1 VRINEKALKGRD
13 KGVTPLQRFF
23 SFWDW
28 IPRAVPWA
36 GLRSHLWCAD
46 SAVGQRVGHAS
57 VARPRFLLV
66 VVTVLVCSL
75 SARAADEDGLLE
87 LWKQQMEMPD
97 DHEAVIKAC
106 REFATAHAGDPLL
119 PVVRGFEEWRMLR
132 AGQQAEAFKMIEADL
147 VAPAG
152 SVNDG
157 SRRLALGWMS
167 RADREQV
174 LPALQAYYRKEAA
187 YPKTLEQL
195 AAHPKLKAQPQPP
208 WRDRFGKPWDYQ
220 LTGFAKLKGF
230 TDQKYSLR
238 CAVLGNTSELK
249 TAVKLPYASR
259 ISAVPQQ
266 VIPAPGNTQAVK
278 FKLAGSTAVV
288 GVGQAT
294 GDLHVAF
301 VGAKIIVVCDYTHW
315 KILPRP

>member
-1 VRINEKALKGRD
+1 LKR
-13 KGVTPLQRFF
+13 
-23 SFWDW
+23 
-28 IPRAVPWA
+28 
-36 GLRSHLWCAD
+36 LRPE
-46 SAVGQRVGHAS
+46 
-57 VARPRFLLV
+57 ARPVFLLL
-66 VVTVLVCSL
+66 VLAVFAWSI
-75 SARAADEDGLLE
+75 SARAADEDALLE
-87 LWKQQMEMPD
+87 LWKQQMETPD
-97 DHEAVIKAC
+97 DHEVVIKAC
-106 REFATAHAGDPLL
+106 RDFATAHAGDPLL
-119 PVVRGFEEWRMLR
+119 PVVRGFEEWRTLR
-132 AGQQAEAFKMIEADL
+132 AGRQAEALQMIEADL
-147 VAPAG
+147 ALPPG
-152 SVNDG
+152 PLNDG
-157 SRRLALGWMS
+157 ARRLALGWMS

-174 LPALQAYYRKEAA
+174 LPSLQAYYRKEAA

-195 AAHPKLKAQPQPP
+195 AAHPKLKTIPQPP
-208 WRDRFGKPWDYQ
+208 WRDRFGKPWEYQ

-238 CAVLGNTSELK
+238 SAVLGDTSELK
-249 TAVKLPYASR
+249 AAVKLPYAAH

-278 FKLAGSTAVV
+278 FNLAGSAAVV